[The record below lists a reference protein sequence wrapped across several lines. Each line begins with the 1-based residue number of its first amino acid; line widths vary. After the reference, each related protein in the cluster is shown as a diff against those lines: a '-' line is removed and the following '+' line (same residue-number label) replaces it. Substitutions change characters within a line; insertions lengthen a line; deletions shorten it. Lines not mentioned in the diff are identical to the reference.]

1 MDKQEVLNE
10 VLLDCLG
17 VKREQLTDEAR
28 FVEDLSADS
37 LTVMEI
43 VMAVEEKFGL
53 ELTEEQVE
61 NIRSVGAVARVGG
74 AEGGLSQTEACD
86 GLAGR

>member
-10 VLLDCLG
+10 VLVDCLG

-61 NIRSVGAVARVGG
+61 NIRSVGQLRELVEQKVG
-74 AEGGLSQTEACD
+74 
-86 GLAGR
+86 

>member
-1 MDKQEVLNE
+1 MKTDRTMDKQEVLNE

-61 NIRSVGAVARVGG
+61 NIRSVGALRELVEQKVG
-74 AEGGLSQTEACD
+74 
-86 GLAGR
+86 